1 MILYHMR
8 GTILRSFLFL
18 VYLYALAVES
28 DSQLESRGRDA
39 GPEQSESSKR
49 YIPRGR
55 LRAI

>member
-1 MILYHMR
+1 MILYHML
-8 GTILRSFLFL
+8 GTIFRSFLFL
-18 VYLYALAVES
+18 VNSFALAVVS
-28 DSQLESRGRDA
+28 DVQLESRGGDA